1 MKEPSESLKDLLLK
15 MKNLSELTVDLSYTA
30 LLFDSKEI
38 ATEVK
43 QLEEEMDELYYRSR
57 LSILDRAN
65 REATEPL
72 LSILQVVDAIE
83 DITDAANDVA
93 EIVLEGIDPHPVFDI
108 AMRDTEDVISRVDID
123 PGSVLIDRR
132 LAELKL
138 DIKVGV
144 DILAIKRSGKLIYD
158 PGEHDFLRE
167 GDILIVKGSEEG
179 IDKLREISEEEED
192 EDEVEELT
200 LEE

>member
-1 MKEPSESLKDLLLK
+1 MKETGDSLKDLILK

-38 ATEVK
+38 ATEVR
-43 QLEEEMDELYYRSR
+43 QLEEEMDDLYYRSR
-57 LSILDRAN
+57 LSILDRA
-65 REATEPL
+65 RGEGTEPL
-72 LSILQVVDAIE
+72 LSVLQVVDAIE
-83 DITDAANDVA
+83 DITDAANEVA
-93 EIVLEGIDPHPVFDI
+93 EIVLDGIDPHPVFDI
-108 AMRDTEDVISRVDID
+108 AMRDTEDVISRVDIE
-123 PGSVLIDRR
+123 PGSVLIDRK

-138 DIKVGV
+138 ETKVGV

-167 GDILIVKGSEEG
+167 ADILIVKGSEEG
-179 IDKLREISEEEED
+179 IEKLREISGEEEAEEEE
-192 EDEVEELT
+192 EGLT